1 MCLAGQFSQSSN
13 VMPIGMDLKQH
24 KNMGHK
30 NQKLRQNE
38 EVQSA
43 LHEAHYLYLLCLYRQ
58 NNIDIV
64 TDLVETEGMQP
75 NMCFLHRSAC
85 LRQPAIIL
93 HKQTYDEYKPV
104 V

>member
-1 MCLAGQFSQSSN
+1 MRKF
-13 VMPIGMDLKQH
+13 K
-24 KNMGHK
+24 
-30 NQKLRQNE
+30 
-38 EVQSA
+38 A
-43 LHEAHYLYLLCLYRQ
+43 LCMNLLCLYRQ

-93 HKQTYDEYKPV
+93 HKHTYDEYKTV
-104 V
+104 VYSNCIVLYWIPHSHRKYFFPICW

>member
-1 MCLAGQFSQSSN
+1 MRKF
-13 VMPIGMDLKQH
+13 K
-24 KNMGHK
+24 
-30 NQKLRQNE
+30 
-38 EVQSA
+38 A
-43 LHEAHYLYLLCLYRQ
+43 LCMNLLCLYRQ

-93 HKQTYDEYKPV
+93 HKYTYDKYKTV
-104 V
+104 VYCNCIVLY